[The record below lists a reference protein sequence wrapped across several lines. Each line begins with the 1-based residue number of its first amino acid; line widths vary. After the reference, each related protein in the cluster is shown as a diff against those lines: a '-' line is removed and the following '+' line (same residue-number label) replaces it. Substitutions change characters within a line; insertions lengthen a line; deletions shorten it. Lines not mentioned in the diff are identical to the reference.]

1 MDVGGIFILIGAF
14 VVIMIIWGIK
24 ADASSKRKAMLKYQR
39 YENDISHHLKVNNFH
54 ADKTYEEG
62 LNLVWFD
69 YKGKRGA
76 ILTKTVSKET
86 TVYIKTV
93 ARIIAPASAIR
104 FFQFD
109 KITGCE
115 LVQDGTTVHQSAVL
129 PGMIGAAA
137 FGLGGALAG
146 ATAMH
151 NAEAVGHISIRVYL
165 DDSSMPSLTITVLN
179 TSMQKS
185 TQAYLNSFNAAQQ
198 LYTEF
203 ESIIRLNR
211 KAQEEKPA
219 APEPRE
225 ESAKPPKASDGL
237 AENARILEQIKVLAK
252 MRDEGILTDEEF
264 ADKKKLYMDKLA

>member
-1 MDVGGIFILIGAF
+1 MIIGAF
-14 VVIMIIWGIK
+14 IVIIIIWAFK
-24 ADASSKRKAMLKYQR
+24 ADSSSRKKATQKYQR

-54 ADKTYEEG
+54 ADKTYEE
-62 LNLVWFD
+62 NLSMVWFD

-76 ILTKTVSKET
+76 ILTKTATKET
-86 TVYIKTV
+86 TV
-93 ARIIAPASAIR
+93 IIGGMTKITAPASSIR
-104 FFQFD
+104 FFRLD

-151 NAEAVGHISIRVYL
+151 NAEAVGHISIRVYM
-165 DDSSMPSLTITVLN
+165 DDATMPSLTITVLN

-203 ESIIRLNR
+203 ESIVRLNR
-211 KAQEEKPA
+211 KAQEDKPA
-219 APEPRE
+219 APQHVEEP
-225 ESAKPPKASDGL
+225 AKPAKANDGL

-252 MRDEGILTDEEF
+252 MREEGILTETEF
-264 ADKKKLYMDKLA
+264 ADKKKLYMDKLV